1 MMLVMRSG
9 SFPGAFWP
17 RCCGERRALAA
28 GAGDYPNRPIRM
40 IVPQAPG
47 SASDTVARIIAAELT
62 THLKQQIVVDN
73 RPGGALL
80 LGLELTAKAPPDG
93 YTIGYGM
100 IGALA
105 ISPNVVAKPP
115 LDVQKDLAPIVA
127 DDDRPDAARGRACHA
142 LQERARPDRV
152 REAEPGQAQLRL
164 LRQRHARSRRLRAV
178 QGR

>member
-1 MMLVMRSG
+1 MTLSRRLVLVL
-9 SFPGAFWP
+9 SFV
-17 RCCGERRALAA
+17 CAA
-28 GAGDYPNRPIRM
+28 ATAQDYPTRPIRM

-62 THLKQQIVVDN
+62 NYLKQQIVVDN

-93 YTIGYGM
+93 YTIGYAM

-115 LDVQKDLAPIVA
+115 LDVQKDLAPI
-127 DDDRPDAARGRACHA
+127 
-142 LQERARPDRV
+142 
-152 REAEPGQAQLRL
+152 AQTTT
-164 LRQRHARSRRLRAV
+164 
-178 QGR
+178 G